1 MMRTIVAL
9 VLLCPLVSGL
19 AHADDS
25 TFEKK
30 VAANPHGI
38 VEVSSFAGT
47 IDISAWDNAEVDVRA
62 DMGGGVD
69 RIDVKADPGR
79 VTIKVVVSNHMFRSD
94 STTLHVRVPR
104 QSELDVSAVSAD
116 ISTADVEGRSQLKTV
131 SGIIKADV
139 FDSSAEIKSVSG
151 DVSLRGRGKGSGMGI
166 RVSTISGN
174 IRIDRASGDL
184 DATSVSGDLT
194 VRLDPTRNIRVRTTS
209 GDVGL
214 EARFAKGGY
223 LDAETVSGDMTL
235 HAISESGMDY
245 EVNTFSGEIR
255 NCMAVPPERASK
267 YGPGQRLV
275 GTVGGTGA
283 DALRVRV
290 KSMSGE
296 VDLCDKG

>member
-1 MMRTIVAL
+1 MRTAAL
-9 VLLCPLVSGL
+9 VLLCSLVTGI
-19 AHADDS
+19 AHGGDA

-38 VEVSSFAGT
+38 VEISNVAGT
-47 IDISAWDNAEVDVRA
+47 IDVSAWDSAEVEVRA
-62 DMGGGVD
+62 ELGGGVD
-69 RIDVKADPGR
+69 HIDVLADPGR
-79 VTIKVVVSNHMFRSD
+79 VSIKVIVPNQTFRSG
-94 STTLHVRVPR
+94 STNLHVRVPR

-116 ISTADVEGRSQLKTV
+116 ISTSDVEGRAQLKSV
-131 SGIIKADV
+131 SGSIKADV
-139 FDSSAEIKSVSG
+139 FDSSAEIKSISG

-209 GDVGL
+209 GDLGL
-214 EARFAKGGY
+214 EARFAKNGY
-223 LDAETVSGDMTL
+223 LDAETVSGALTL

-245 EVNTFSGEIR
+245 EVNTFSGDIR
-255 NCMAVPPERASK
+255 DCMGAEPERTSK

-275 GTVGGTGA
+275 GTLGRTGA

-290 KSMSGE
+290 KSMSGDVE
-296 VDLCDKG
+296 LCDKS